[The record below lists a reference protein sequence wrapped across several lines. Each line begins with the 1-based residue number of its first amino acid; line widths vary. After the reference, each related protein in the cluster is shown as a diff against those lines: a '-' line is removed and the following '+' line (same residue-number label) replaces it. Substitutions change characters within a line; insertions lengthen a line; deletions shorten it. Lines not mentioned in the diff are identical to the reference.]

1 MSKEAIMEKA
11 KQSIV
16 EADEDIAMEALAEA
30 EAEGVD
36 LVELLSNGYS
46 AGMKE
51 LGDLFGM
58 GEIFLPELIFATEV
72 MKAVSA
78 EIEGKMDMSE
88 VKSAGTLVIGT
99 VEGDVHDIG
108 KGIVAS
114 LVKTNGVEVIDLGR
128 EVPAQNF
135 VDAAI
140 EHNAEF
146 VGSSALLTTT
156 MTVQKDIED
165 ALKEAGIRDKVKTM
179 VCLLYTSQSLPHID
193 FVSSS
198 IVCEEAPGELGSQY
212 LYYTEMQNSTK
223 PIIGGSTDA
232 EGVPRTFKLLKA
244 VLGSEEAVRTKPYT
258 IFDICVTSPLK
269 WSHIGARN
277 IIDCVR
283 MDIPINLISA
293 QIAGATG
300 PITLAGCILNHTVEI
315 LAGLVLAQVVKPG
328 HPVSVS
334 YTHLDVY
341 KRQVYP
347 RSSASFTRYS
357 SFLSLFPPVPKFVR
371 SSRLRYRL
379 IPSSFEIVSSL
390 VIGVGV
396 LRKCIF
402 SWPNVMVKPP
412 R

>member
-78 EIEGKMDMSE
+78 KIEGKMDMSE

-179 VCLLYTSQSLPHID
+179 VGG
-193 FVSSS
+193 
-198 IVCEEAPGELGSQY
+198 APV
-212 LYYTEMQNSTK
+212 TNRW
-223 PIIGGSTDA
+223 A
-232 EGVPRTFKLLKA
+232 EK
-244 VLGSEEAVRTKPYT
+244 
-258 IFDICVTSPLK
+258 
-269 WSHIGARN
+269 IGADAYCEDASDTVN
-277 IIDCVR
+277 FI
-283 MDIPINLISA
+283 MNW
-293 QIAGATG
+293 IAE
-300 PITLAGCILNHTVEI
+300 L
-315 LAGLVLAQVVKPG
+315 
-328 HPVSVS
+328 
-334 YTHLDVY
+334 
-341 KRQVYP
+341 
-347 RSSASFTRYS
+347 
-357 SFLSLFPPVPKFVR
+357 
-371 SSRLRYRL
+371 
-379 IPSSFEIVSSL
+379 
-390 VIGVGV
+390 
-396 LRKCIF
+396 
-402 SWPNVMVKPP
+402 
-412 R
+412 

>member
-30 EAEGVD
+30 EAEGLD
-36 LVELLSNGYS
+36 LVDLLSNGYS

-72 MKAVSA
+72 MKTVSA

-88 VKSAGTLVIGT
+88 VKAAGTLVIGT

-156 MTVQKDIED
+156 MTVQKDIEE

-179 VCLLYTSQSLPHID
+179 VGG
-193 FVSSS
+193 
-198 IVCEEAPGELGSQY
+198 APV
-212 LYYTEMQNSTK
+212 TNRW
-223 PIIGGSTDA
+223 A
-232 EGVPRTFKLLKA
+232 EK
-244 VLGSEEAVRTKPYT
+244 
-258 IFDICVTSPLK
+258 
-269 WSHIGARN
+269 IGADAYCEDASDTVN
-277 IIDCVR
+277 F
-283 MDIPINLISA
+283 
-293 QIAGATG
+293 
-300 PITLAGCILNHTVEI
+300 ILNWI
-315 LAGLVLAQVVKPG
+315 DQL
-328 HPVSVS
+328 
-334 YTHLDVY
+334 
-341 KRQVYP
+341 
-347 RSSASFTRYS
+347 
-357 SFLSLFPPVPKFVR
+357 
-371 SSRLRYRL
+371 
-379 IPSSFEIVSSL
+379 
-390 VIGVGV
+390 
-396 LRKCIF
+396 
-402 SWPNVMVKPP
+402 
-412 R
+412 

>member
-1 MSKEAIMEKA
+1 MEKA

-36 LVELLSNGYS
+36 LVELLSDGYS

-179 VCLLYTSQSLPHID
+179 VGG
-193 FVSSS
+193 
-198 IVCEEAPGELGSQY
+198 APV
-212 LYYTEMQNSTK
+212 TNRW
-223 PIIGGSTDA
+223 A
-232 EGVPRTFKLLKA
+232 EK
-244 VLGSEEAVRTKPYT
+244 
-258 IFDICVTSPLK
+258 
-269 WSHIGARN
+269 IGADAYCEDASDTVN
-277 IIDCVR
+277 FI
-283 MDIPINLISA
+283 MDW
-293 QIAGATG
+293 IAK
-300 PITLAGCILNHTVEI
+300 L
-315 LAGLVLAQVVKPG
+315 
-328 HPVSVS
+328 
-334 YTHLDVY
+334 
-341 KRQVYP
+341 
-347 RSSASFTRYS
+347 
-357 SFLSLFPPVPKFVR
+357 
-371 SSRLRYRL
+371 
-379 IPSSFEIVSSL
+379 
-390 VIGVGV
+390 
-396 LRKCIF
+396 
-402 SWPNVMVKPP
+402 
-412 R
+412 